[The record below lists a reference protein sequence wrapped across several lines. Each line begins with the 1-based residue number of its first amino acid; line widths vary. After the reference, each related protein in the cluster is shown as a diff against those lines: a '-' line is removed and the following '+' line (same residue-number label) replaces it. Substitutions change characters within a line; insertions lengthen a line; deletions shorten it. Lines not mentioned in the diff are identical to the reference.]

1 MGLFLG
7 SCVMLLPRYD
17 CVPTFQE
24 VWKKHGKLPA
34 GCGEPTIAP
43 ETTLAGAVI
52 AWCGIWRA
60 SRKTI
65 RINVLILS
73 AYQYQYKM
81 KFGVVG
87 NRFIPPAATF
97 TGGPIAGML
106 QGGAAQENPELS
118 NRQGVFVPVLATMKA

>member
-1 MGLFLG
+1 MGLFLE

-34 GCGEPTIAP
+34 GCGEPAVVAG
-43 ETTLAGAVI
+43 TTRDCASI

-60 SRKTI
+60 RRRTSRM
-65 RINVLILS
+65 NVLISL
-73 AYQYQYKM
+73 AYQCRYQYKM

-87 NRFIPPAATF
+87 SRFSPPAATF
-97 TGGPIAGML
+97 TGGPM
-106 QGGAAQENPELS
+106 
-118 NRQGVFVPVLATMKA
+118 